1 MKKGFTLVE
10 LLVSLVLIT
19 ILSLAL
25 FKTVV
30 NIQEKQMQNIAI
42 NKFKA
47 FEVALNSEIEED
59 FLKDEIKE
67 ITECGKNCY
76 NIEYKN
82 KGIVKISIDT
92 DNNTIT
98 YGTLKEK
105 ILDDYRLYS
114 DMTMTKYESEIEG
127 VNSYIYLDIPINSSL
142 EPSKDG
148 LKYMYV
154 YDKNK
159 SNLVADLV
167 EKELPDGYQKVDY
180 IESTGTQYIDTKI
193 SAPLGYITKYD
204 VIFTENSIGGSIVGS
219 HNVSSPFGRNQC
231 SASETYWELGH
242 GDYYSQ
248 YEST

>member
-47 FEVALNSEIEED
+47 FETALNSEIEQD
-59 FLKDEIKE
+59 FLKDKITE

-82 KGIVKISIDT
+82 RGTVKISIDT

-105 ILDDYRLYS
+105 IPDDYRLYS
-114 DMTMTKYESEIEG
+114 DMTITKYESEIEG

-142 EPSKDG
+142 EP
-148 LKYMYV
+148 
-154 YDKNK
+154 
-159 SNLVADLV
+159 
-167 EKELPDGYQKVDY
+167 
-180 IESTGTQYIDTKI
+180 
-193 SAPLGYITKYD
+193 
-204 VIFTENSIGGSIVGS
+204 
-219 HNVSSPFGRNQC
+219 
-231 SASETYWELGH
+231 
-242 GDYYSQ
+242 
-248 YEST
+248 